1 MAVNSNWPIEFSSI
15 ATAGY
20 YVALRIGFAFPVDER
35 NEFPVDWIETY
46 TNNGLMLRDPAVQ
59 WAYTNTGFIRWSALA
74 PGDPHAVLAT
84 ARQYGLRYGAVL
96 SCKTADPKEQR
107 SYGTFARPDREFT
120 PDEIQI
126 LGAKIMYLHEASKPP
141 ANLTGAEL
149 EALSLVKDG
158 FRLKEIAY
166 QLGVSEGAIKQ
177 RLAGAKRKFGAK
189 TNAHAATM
197 ATEFRM
203 I

>member
-1 MAVNSNWPIEFSSI
+1 MAN
-15 ATAGY
+15 AGY

-35 NEFPVDWIETY
+35 NMFPADWVELY
-46 TNNGLMLRDPAVQ
+46 TNNGLMLRDPVVR
-59 WAYTNTGFIRWSALA
+59 WAYANAGFIRWSELA
-74 PGDPHAVLAT
+74 HDDAHGVLT
-84 ARQYGLRYGAVL
+84 AARRFGLNYGVVICC
-96 SCKTADPKEQR
+96 STAEPKEQR
-107 SYGTFARPDREFT
+107 SYGTFARKDREFT
-120 PDEIQI
+120 AQEVNVLADKMIE
-126 LGAKIMYLHEASKPP
+126 LHELALPP
-141 ANLTGAEL
+141 ANLTVAEL

-189 TNAHAATM
+189 TNAHAATL
-197 ATEFRM
+197 ATEYRM